1 MSKLWI
7 HDASN
12 QAVLLFN
19 HKLLSIFQ
27 LLKRFFCDGLYV
39 CSIRWSQ
46 YYHQLRYFFTYWK
59 WKGLGNILCTSPQ
72 SKPTENALKLYLVSP
87 TTLSPTRWRA
97 HMYSLMNSPN
107 WAQPSRHPCQGQRNM
122 NEDRTKLSDSWTLLS
137 WALPESLCKI
147 TRHNEIVVALS
158 HEAIW

>member
-1 MSKLWI
+1 MSKLWK

-46 YYHQLRYFFTYWK
+46 YYHQLRYFFTFWK

-87 TTLSPTRWRA
+87 TTLNPTCWRCHNIHWWTA
-97 HMYSLMNSPN
+97 PTE
-107 WAQPSRHPCQGQRNM
+107 PSRPDIPAKVRETWTKIGPNCLTAEHYLAEPCLN
-122 NEDRTKLSDSWTLLS
+122 
-137 WALPESLCKI
+137 LCARSQDIMK
-147 TRHNEIVVALS
+147 
-158 HEAIW
+158 